1 MVEVHRRESVI
12 AARFPSFVRV
22 LLLKKRTD
30 SLWVFSSRSLS
41 VGWRRYPPCALFLTE
56 NFRLNPTAKDTFKR
70 LSLPHLVVHNIKLKG
85 STDAEAL
92 RQKLG
97 STRFYAVDLMFG
109 RFRVLV
115 SVSAAFPISPTDG
128 EVVYNFRGTLDTAN
142 FLGQLFRTFSDVL
155 NLGNRQ
161 EEQTAASTSRRS
173 GKP

>member
-1 MVEVHRRESVI
+1 
-12 AARFPSFVRV
+12 
-22 LLLKKRTD
+22 
-30 SLWVFSSRSLS
+30 
-41 VGWRRYPPCALFLTE
+41 
-56 NFRLNPTAKDTFKR
+56 
-70 LSLPHLVVHNIKLKG
+70 
-85 STDAEAL
+85 
-92 RQKLG
+92 
-97 STRFYAVDLMFG
+97 MFG

-173 GKP
+173 GKPYLIELTNLFDTYNRNTLVVENALYSI

>member
-1 MVEVHRRESVI
+1 MFLSENSLGTLNSCSEGEAEVE
-12 AARFPSFVRV
+12 AP
-22 LLLKKRTD
+22 
-30 SLWVFSSRSLS
+30 W
-41 VGWRRYPPCALFLTE
+41 P
-56 NFRLNPTAKDTFKR
+56 
-70 LSLPHLVVHNIKLKG
+70 
-85 STDAEAL
+85 AL
-92 RQKLG
+92 RH
-97 STRFYAVDLMFG
+97 STRFYAVDPMFG

-161 EEQTAASTSRRS
+161 EQTGTAASTSRS